1 MDHFTNIKVKGVID
15 ESGTKNYIITNTDD
29 GSEHIAI
36 KRVTGSKYDIGEHT
50 CLTLRQCKVL
60 VSENRV
66 MHFAD
71 RCTKIVPDSVV
82 DGPPEDEGD
91 RKAETWACVDP
102 CALLIL
108 LVDATDHEVRR
119 TLDAYDHEVRRT
131 LDAYGWVTQDGEL
144 DSEQANENYEKWSN

>member
-1 MDHFTNIKVKGVID
+1 MDHFTNIKVKGVTD

-29 GSEHIAI
+29 GSEHVAI

-60 VSENRV
+60 VSEDRV
-66 MHFAD
+66 RHFAD
-71 RCTKIVPDSVV
+71 SVDDISNKLV
-82 DGPPEDEGD
+82 DGLFEDEPE
-91 RKAETWACVDP
+91 RRPETWQCVDP

-108 LVDATDHEVRR
+108 LADTTDP
-119 TLDAYDHEVRRT
+119 EVRRT

-144 DSEQANENYEKWSN
+144 DDEQANENYEKWSN

>member
-29 GSEHIAI
+29 GSEHVAI

-60 VSENRV
+60 VSEDRV
-66 MHFAD
+66 RHFAD
-71 RCTKIVPDSVV
+71 SVDDISNKLV
-82 DGPPEDEGD
+82 DGLFEDEPE
-91 RKAETWACVDP
+91 RRPETWQCVDP

-108 LVDATDHEVRR
+108 LADTTDP
-119 TLDAYDHEVRRT
+119 EVRRT

-144 DSEQANENYEKWSN
+144 DDEQANENYEKWSN